1 MVHIPVAQRIAV
13 LKKAIEE
20 KRLPERDI
28 QFAESLITNAQF
40 RPLSIKQGEWVD
52 ILIKRAEPAPSARVI
67 CDFSG
72 VYALFQKAKEH
83 LKHPKIRLQIKGQEI
98 TLYLSGPNSRVPNV
112 VNVTRGPFGTPNS
125 WLGRVTAAGVWEPSR
140 DVGDAAAPVAKL
152 LKALGKD
159 PEAVAAEYG
168 KLMGRCCFCSRTLD
182 DARSTEVGYG
192 PVCAENY
199 GLSWGK
205 KQRRAA

>member
-1 MVHIPVAQRIAV
+1 MVHIPVAERIAA
-13 LKKAIEE
+13 LKKAIED
-20 KRLPERDI
+20 KKLPERDWA
-28 QFAESLITNAQF
+28 FAGSLIENARY
-40 RPLSIKQGEWVD
+40 RPLSIKQAEWVD
-52 ILIKRAEPAPSARVI
+52 ILLKRAEPAPPARVI

-72 VYALFQKAKEH
+72 VYALFQRAKEH
-83 LKHPKIRLQIKGQEI
+83 LQHPKIRLQINGQEI

-112 VNVTRGPFGTPNS
+112 VNVTRGPFGTPNN
-125 WLGRVTAAGVWEPSR
+125 WLGRVTADGVWEPSR
-140 DVGDAAAPVAKL
+140 DVGDAAKPVTKL

-168 KLMGRCCFCSRTLD
+168 KLMGRCCFCGRGLD

-192 PVCAENY
+192 PVCAKNY
-199 GLSWGK
+199 GLNWG